1 MHYCTGPSTL
11 QFPAE
16 LRELEGFFPPLPTKH
31 GGIDPI
37 KFLLRQEGI
46 KMNLEKEG
54 VETLFPLNCSVV
66 FVENQVTPI
75 RMGLFL
81 ASILIYK
88 IESCLGYCSFRESLE
103 GR

>member
-16 LRELEGFFPPLPTKH
+16 LRELKGFFPLLPAKH

-54 VETLFPLNCSVV
+54 VETLFPLNSA
-66 FVENQVTPI
+66 EDISPQNK
-75 RMGLFL
+75 L
-81 ASILIYK
+81 
-88 IESCLGYCSFRESLE
+88 
-103 GR
+103 